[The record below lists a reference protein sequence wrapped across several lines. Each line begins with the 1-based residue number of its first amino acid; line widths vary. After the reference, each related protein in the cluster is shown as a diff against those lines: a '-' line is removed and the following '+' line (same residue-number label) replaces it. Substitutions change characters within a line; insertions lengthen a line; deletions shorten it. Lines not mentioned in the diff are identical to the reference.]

1 MKKKLIST
9 KIKIFMTFLLVT
21 SILCYTTALIQLNN
35 SSFKLSNYFNLNE
48 YNFTNWNLNTNTTLS
63 GDEVL
68 SKDINL
74 TDIDTIDINFNN
86 NYTVIE
92 TYPGDKLNITA
103 YSTYYSEAI
112 TETMDIISNSIDNK
126 ILNLSTTTDLNNS
139 NEFKNSISFL
149 IKIPYSFLNN
159 TNINIGSGNININN
173 LNLKNLNIKT
183 SSANIYI
190 NNLNSDNANISSTSG
205 YIITNKFN
213 TNKISLHNV
222 SGNISST
229 SIIGDATISTI
240 SGNVSILASTNL
252 NTLDIDS
259 NSGNV
264 HFSVS
269 ENSNISLN
277 YSTISGDFYKSNDNS
292 NNYGK
297 NISLTFGDGSKKVN
311 IKTVNGN
318 LILEN

>member
-9 KIKIFMTFLLVT
+9 KMKIFMTFLLVT
-21 SILCYTTALIQLNN
+21 SILFYTTALIQLNN
-35 SSFKLSNYFNLNE
+35 SNFKLSNYLNINE
-48 YNFTNWNLNTNTTLS
+48 YNFPNWSFSTNSTLG
-63 GDEVL
+63 GDEIL

-74 TDIDTIDINFNN
+74 NDIDTIDINFNN
-86 NYTVIE
+86 NYAVIE

-103 YSTYYSEAI
+103 YSTYYSKAI
-112 TETMDIISNSIDNK
+112 TETIDIISNSIDSKN
-126 ILNLSTTTDLNNS
+126 LNLSTATDLSNS
-139 NEFKNSISFL
+139 KEYENSISFL
-149 IKIPYSFLNN
+149 IKIPYSFSNN
-159 TNINIGSGNININN
+159 TNINIGSGNINLNN

-205 YIITNKFN
+205 DLITNKFN

-222 SGNISST
+222 SGSISST
-229 SIIGDATISTI
+229 GITGDATISTI
-240 SGNVSILASTNL
+240 SGSISILASINL

-269 ENSNISLN
+269 EDSNISLN
-277 YSTISGDFYKSNDNS
+277 YSTINGEFYKSNYDN
-292 NNYGK
+292 NNYSK
-297 NISLTFGDGSKKVN
+297 NISLNFGDGSKKVN